1 MGKLRVFKT
10 KWFQRFARREG
21 IEDSALAEGAA
32 RADKGQVDA
41 NLGGGII
48 KQRIARPRHGRSG
61 GYRAVIAF
69 RQRDRAVLMYGF
81 AKSARANIAPD
92 EEREFKEAAKH
103 VLALTEEQLAEL
115 VKGGDFVEVRG
126 T

>member
-21 IEDSALAEGAA
+21 IEDSALAEAAA
-32 RADKGQVDA
+32 RADKGQIDA

-48 KQRIARPRHGRSG
+48 KQRIARPGQGKSG

-69 RQRDRAVLMYGF
+69 RQRDRAVFMYGF

-103 VLALTEEQLAEL
+103 VLALTEGQLAEL
-115 VKGGDFVEVRG
+115 VSRGDFVEVRG

>member
-10 KWFQRFARREG
+10 KWFQRFARKEG
-21 IEDSALAEGAA
+21 IEDSTLAEVAA
-32 RADKGQVDA
+32 RADNGQIDA

-48 KQRIARPRHGRSG
+48 KQRIVRPGQGRSA
-61 GYRAVIAF
+61 GYRVVIVF
-69 RQRDRAVLMYGF
+69 RQRDRAVFMYGF

-103 VLALTEEQLAEL
+103 VLALTEDQLAEL
-115 VKGGDFVEVRG
+115 VKGGDFVEVKG